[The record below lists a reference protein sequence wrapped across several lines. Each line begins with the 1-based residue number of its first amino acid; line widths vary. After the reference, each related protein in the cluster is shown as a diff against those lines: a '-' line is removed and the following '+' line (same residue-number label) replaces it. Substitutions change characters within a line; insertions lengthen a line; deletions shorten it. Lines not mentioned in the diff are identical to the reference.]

1 MTFTFNAAIPQ
12 ASDFI
17 DDSQGDLLNNNIA
30 INGIFARNH
39 VPMIDVTNGQ
49 GRHTFVEMT
58 NSSGIP
64 APAGSLQDK
73 SGTLYTKRASSVSDL
88 FYSNDNSTNQYQ
100 LSNVVKTSDNNR
112 FPYFG
117 TNTSLTAVPVSG
129 KGNGGWTFLPGGLV
143 MQYGLVVL
151 AEFTS
156 NTCAVVFPIP
166 FSGVPYCCQVTANT
180 GNAPLGDIFVS
191 SSTPTATGVNVNRKS
206 GGSGSGVTNV
216 WWMVIGP
223 Y

>member
-1 MTFTFNAAIPQ
+1 MTFTFNASIPQ

-17 DDSQGDLLNNNIA
+17 DDSQGDLLNNNLA

-39 VPMIDVTNGQ
+39 VPMIDITNGQ

-58 NSSGIP
+58 NSSGLP
-64 APAGSLQDK
+64 APAGSLQDR

-117 TNTSLTAVPVSG
+117 TNTSLVAAPVNG
-129 KGNGGWTFLPGGLV
+129 KGSGGWTFLPGGLV
-143 MQYGLVVL
+143 MQYGFVNTTD
-151 AEFTS
+151 FSS
-156 NTCAVVFPIP
+156 NACAVVFPLP
-166 FSGVPYCCQVTANT
+166 FSATPYSCQLTINSAASPKDLLVT
-180 GNAPLGDIFVS
+180 VS
-191 SSTPTATGVNVNRKS
+191 GPSATGLTIIKKE
-206 GGSGSGVTNV
+206 SGSGTAPINAV
-216 WWMVIGP
+216 WWMTIGP